1 MPRIA
6 ECLIAFVVAYGLSA
20 RADTLALRNG
30 TTVTGSWAGADAQQI
45 CFLVQDQIQP
55 YPRSEVSAVTFG
67 DEQPKSQTPAA
78 RISIGMGM
86 DEVMAALGQA
96 DKVADMG
103 QRKIYFYKDLKVT
116 FADGKVCEISS
127 VAASSAEPGAS
138 VPAAGKFIEPELIG
152 VVYLQDDAGKLVP
165 LMRIEGQVETPQV
178 FGIPLAE
185 SSLVYSPAPSTVR
198 VKSGQKLLFV
208 VKLANGIGPDSL
220 GLLRKKRAKSGDKTL
235 AHIHFKIDKFGE
247 SSYALTPTS
256 DLVPGEYAFSGRG
269 SNFVYCFGVD

>member
-1 MPRIA
+1 MALATAGRRSMPRIA

-127 VAASSAEPGAS
+127 VAASSADRTTPGNLYHSCELRARSKLPRSLAS
-138 VPAAGKFIEPELIG
+138 HWRNQVWYIRLRPRPCASRAA
-152 VVYLQDDAGKLVP
+152 
-165 LMRIEGQVETPQV
+165 R
-178 FGIPLAE
+178 
-185 SSLVYSPAPSTVR
+185 SCSL
-198 VKSGQKLLFV
+198 L
-208 VKLANGIGPDSL
+208 
-220 GLLRKKRAKSGDKTL
+220 
-235 AHIHFKIDKFGE
+235 
-247 SSYALTPTS
+247 
-256 DLVPGEYAFSGRG
+256 
-269 SNFVYCFGVD
+269 